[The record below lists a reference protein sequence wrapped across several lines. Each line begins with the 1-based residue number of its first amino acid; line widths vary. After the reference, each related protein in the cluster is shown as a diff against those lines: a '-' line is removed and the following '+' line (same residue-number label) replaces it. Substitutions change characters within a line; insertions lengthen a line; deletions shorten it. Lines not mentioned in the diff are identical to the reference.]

1 VKSITKQL
9 LKAIME
15 TEKHL
20 KKEHRHERVSTTH
33 HANSRWKMPDISSNP
48 RMVHRTFYGGQG
60 WD

>member
-1 VKSITKQL
+1 
-9 LKAIME
+9 ME